1 MRNAPDFTLTDQH
14 EVTHSMKDY
23 RGQWVLIYFYPKDD
37 TPGCTKEACSFRD
50 SFETFKSMGVQVLGV
65 SKDTI
70 KSHKKFAEKFN
81 LNFPLLA
88 DETKEVHKAFGAW
101 TERGFMGRPGTLR
114 NSYLV
119 NPQGEI
125 VKEYVKVK
133 PELHVSEI
141 IKDLESF
148 QTQEKA

>member
-1 MRNAPDFTLTDQH
+1 MQHAPDFTLTDQH
-14 EVTHSMKDY
+14 GITHSMKDY

-65 SKDTI
+65 SKDNI

-133 PELHVSEI
+133 PELHVAEI
-141 IKDLESF
+141 ISDLESF
-148 QTQEKA
+148 QAQERA

>member
-1 MRNAPDFTLTDQH
+1 MQHAPDFTLTDQH
-14 EVTHSMKDY
+14 GITHSMKDY

-65 SKDTI
+65 SKDNI

-133 PELHVSEI
+133 PELHVAEI
-141 IKDLESF
+141 IRDLESF
-148 QTQEKA
+148 QTQERA

>member
-1 MRNAPDFTLTDQH
+1 MQQAPDFTLKDQH
-14 EVTHSMKDY
+14 GNTHSMKDY

-50 SFETFKSMGVQVLGV
+50 SFETFKSKGVQVLGV
-65 SKDTI
+65 SRDNI

-114 NSYLV
+114 NSYLI
-119 NPQGEI
+119 NPRGEI
-125 VKEYVKVK
+125 VKEYTKVK
-133 PELHVSEI
+133 PELHVAEI
-141 IKDLESF
+141 IADLESF